1 MRLFKV
7 VANFLSLSISL
18 SPRESELPPVI
29 LPANLRRPIPKRLE
43 RNVSPLLPIFCFFV
57 SLFLFRLRRKGTRS
71 MFYPSVES
79 FGKIGYRSSTKDN
92 EAIRSL
98 WCGGIRFSESSAYF
112 VPIKERFPS

>member
-29 LPANLRRPIPKRLE
+29 LPANLRRPIPKRW
-43 RNVSPLLPIFCFFV
+43 NATFLLYCRFFV
-57 SLFLFRLRRKGTRS
+57 SLSLSLSLFRLRRKGTRS

-79 FGKIGYRSSTKDN
+79 FGKIGYRSSTKDS
-92 EAIRSL
+92 EAIRS
-98 WCGGIRFSESSAYF
+98 RFSESSAYF